1 MLHAGNWKTG
11 TGHLHICFSWTL
23 TLNTLTTEKDFQKQ
37 NLSCVSVTTSFGVNN
52 FRKTKVVRFIIFF
65 QNVQNLFQILK
76 MQQKSSKMYL
86 VFQLIAFELVKI
98 NPTYQDKNSP
108 SAVNVLT
115 SSPKISDLTK
125 NDFCK
130 LNLAEN
136 DENVGQKSFSAGFS
150 SFQDLLAR

>member
-52 FRKTKVVRFIIFF
+52 FRKTKVVRFIFF
-65 QNVQNLFQILK
+65 SKCSKFILDSKNAIEKQQNVFGF
-76 MQQKSSKMYL
+76 L
-86 VFQLIAFELVKI
+86 VNCVWIGK
-98 NPTYQDKNSP
+98 DKPHLLGQEYSP

-150 SFQDLLAR
+150 SF